1 MKKKRFK
8 NIYVDFSL
16 NKYININ
23 SLNVDRFIKTPIH
36 YQTFKELVDT
46 IKCVSNVRLQN
57 IHLVRKILNS
67 LDVYIMNYLNNLQLF
82 NDLKDYRG
90 GFLQSKDNT
99 VDVDHADAD
108 YYVNE
113 GDDSE
118 HSVTPNSIVTILIS
132 LYKLK
137 YRNERFLKV
146 LENYI
151 FVNKEKFKISQMHL
165 ILYIYSYFDRVNKP
179 FINSTLV
186 IILNNKN
193 ELNAD
198 NILNIFTSLFY
209 LDCKN
214 EKTLDLLTSYIISN
228 NLDFD
233 INVIIF
239 LLSNLKKLNYSN
251 PCLLEYFHN
260 QVILKLNF
268 LNPQVNRE
276 YMDSF
281 FLKRNIQWVIEE
293 EANQWESD
301 QWESPNGENG
311 KWDRDQSEGKHHG
324 VGGYRGSKGSEYPG
338 ECRERRGPQ
347 RKEKMNNEDAG
358 EYGSLHN
365 KYIVENNYV
374 DYIYEYYNKKDIE
387 DKKKSK
393 ITLLMEVLIYYKYF
407 KEDLLKV
414 LYEYLLNNLKKLDK
428 EDMYKIL
435 SNIYLFEI
443 NKFPYIIFLNTK
455 LLLSMCHYYVPSYKK
470 CSIITFLFLKIL
482 LEKYHCFNIFIDEI
496 LVHKINTEILS
507 LKEEQFLSLLNQYKN
522 TSIIRYLCD
531 ISLIYNDFFKLKGDA
546 SVHGKVE
553 HFDGVA
559 NMTDIT
565 NICSESRKGNSAS
578 EFFST
583 TSGESLRGITHLMG
597 REKKMKVYEFNPMN
611 RLHTYNGQ
619 FLLQFFHFY
628 VKREYYQGVFLFLKS
643 LFIGVKNLKNFDP
656 YVYYVFTNYYPKEEI
671 KNREKIL
678 KCVENENMFKKLNA
692 LYIIH
697 IYEHFKSLFE
707 SYEDFFCKKNRLINF
722 NHDLC
727 LYHFYLNNYVS
738 NGKDGA
744 DIFLPIDGERKTN
757 VGSSEDK
764 HLVKSVSKY
773 LFTSS
778 KINYVSCQNRGN
790 VTNFKGQNN
799 TSDSVHSVKIDR
811 NINRVNRTIC
821 KDEEIGIVERNAIHT
836 TDESYTYGKRVSL
849 TTFEG
854 NTFEIDN
861 YIYNILN
868 NIFMYTPV
876 NLFVLYIH
884 YFNSNNIFFL
894 LKNIIFKLNYLNVN
908 YISIVMAKIYHL
920 ANRENCDEILKR
932 RYIIFLDFFHDYLL
946 GDEINC
952 EKFSYQGKQ
961 KKNVNSYYNL
971 NSKEK
976 RLIINN
982 IHLNCITKNNETVKV
997 KRHIAFILC
1006 RNKKYSKYVNN
1017 DIIFGEKFLNF
1028 FWEFI
1033 LKKKNFFQCLYY
1045 SMTNESLFLILKTLQ
1060 MKKKNQKYVHCVE
1073 VITNVFI
1080 CRYIQHKYS
1089 ETVTNAPST
1098 KRGEDSSNILT
1109 PCNDNNLHILD
1120 NKRGSLDCILSLNS
1134 TNAGGTLYFAQ
1145 AHDNQLIPREFLN
1158 KGDSTVQNRIEEEAT
1173 SGSEDV
1179 EDVSNADGMVK
1190 EEECGDASLLDDTP
1204 ARGST
1209 RSKGNSDSGN
1219 EDAIKTFTQIYILA
1233 LRVRYFHKMPVNK
1246 HIFRELCINNKYI
1259 DNRKFLNF
1267 LFFLYKYKFDEMRY
1281 ILMLQKRCFLY
1292 KDVYYSHSNCRIIEF
1307 LCKKLKIGLEE
1318 NSRTIPTK
1326 QTSYDYQSA

>member
-1 MKKKRFK
+1 MDRRIWTSSLLGQNFPFRHVNRKWIVTKPDEIVKAKSPTMKKKRFK

-982 IHLNCITKNNETVKV
+982 IHLNCITKNNETVK
-997 KRHIAFILC
+997 
-1006 RNKKYSKYVNN
+1006 
-1017 DIIFGEKFLNF
+1017 
-1028 FWEFI
+1028 
-1033 LKKKNFFQCLYY
+1033 
-1045 SMTNESLFLILKTLQ
+1045 
-1060 MKKKNQKYVHCVE
+1060 
-1073 VITNVFI
+1073 
-1080 CRYIQHKYS
+1080 HKYS

-1267 LFFLYKYKFDEMRY
+1267 LFFLYKYKFDEMR
-1281 ILMLQKRCFLY
+1281 
-1292 KDVYYSHSNCRIIEF
+1292 IIEF

-1326 QTSYDYQSA
+1326 QTSYDYQTFKQKCYDTIANLSIRKIGFPLRDNGASPPGCLEVALESFSVSAFRRFRWQ